1 MPWCFIKEEKKERYM
16 PCFDVILDKKYQN
29 SKLGSPTWLTVY
41 KDNII
46 YFILEPTI
54 GFGEQ
59 INVIRALTS
68 VIFKLFY
75 FITSKLTL
83 SIIPYYFITH
93 PTS

>member
-1 MPWCFIKEEKKERYM
+1 M

-29 SKLGSPTWLTVY
+29 SKLGSPTWFTVY

-59 INVIRALTS
+59 INGLRAFAYAIL
-68 VIFKLFY
+68 KLFY
-75 FITSKLTL
+75 FTISKLTL
-83 SIIPYYFITH
+83 FLILYHFITYL
-93 PTS
+93 TSQFLFSHTTH